1 VCGQAAAGG
10 WASGRRR
17 AGGRWGQAAIWDCVG
32 RILEWGEGCGRI
44 YQEDIPALA
53 QAREGLVSTRR
64 RKEPQPLKMEGVAL
78 QFWKLL
84 EDGRCCTLRVKG
96 VELGIKLRE
105 IRKFPLEIK

>member
-1 VCGQAAAGG
+1 
-10 WASGRRR
+10 
-17 AGGRWGQAAIWDCVG
+17 
-32 RILEWGEGCGRI
+32 
-44 YQEDIPALA
+44 
-53 QAREGLVSTRR
+53 
-64 RKEPQPLKMEGVAL
+64 MEGVAL